1 MLCWGLVNHRAGHS
15 GATADKWTRREEGQ
29 ITTGETTNMK
39 TLVEKA
45 YKLGHEYEKTYR
57 GCGQCLAA
65 AVQDAL
71 DIRNDDIFKALTGY
85 AGGGGTVGD
94 SGCGAYVGGI
104 LFLGLLLGRERDN
117 FADAEGIRFK
127 SYELA
132 RKLHGRFINE
142 YGSVICRDIQTKVMG
157 RPYYLADQDDMDK
170 FDRAG
175 GHATVCPDVVGKAAK
190 WTVELILAE
199 NLLPR

>member
-1 MLCWGLVNHRAGHS
+1 M
-15 GATADKWTRREEGQ
+15 
-29 ITTGETTNMK
+29 ITTQETRNIRVP
-39 TLVEKA
+39 VEKA

-85 AGGGGTVGD
+85 AGGGGAIGD

-104 LFLGLLLGRERDN
+104 LLLSLLLGRERDN
-117 FADAEGIRFK
+117 FADPEGIRFK
-127 SYELA
+127 SYELV
-132 RKLHGRFINE
+132 RRLHGRFINE
-142 YGSVICRDIQTKVMG
+142 YGSIICRDIQTKVMG

-175 GHATVCPDVVGKAAK
+175 GHATVCPDVVGKAAE